1 MSARRILIVDDEL
14 PNRLVLEA
22 ILVPEGFE
30 VEHATD
36 GEQALACIAAGDID
50 LVLLDVLMP
59 VLGGIETCRRI
70 REELA
75 RPFLPVIMVTALSD
89 RGSRTRS
96 KSCGADDFLVKPIH
110 EEELLARVRNLLQ
123 RDAYYREAQQ
133 GRARAQA
140 EARRWRLV
148 SDVASVVATCR
159 DYEALQLT
167 IGDLLR
173 PHLPIARFAVLERGP
188 DGELCS
194 TAVGQPSQVICD
206 RQWQTLWETRGVV
219 SARSLAT
226 ELRAVLLSFNRRSSV
241 HGALLP
247 LYVGGHLQGM
257 LVLFTTR
264 DLTEDELSL
273 VAEIGPHLTN
283 AVTNVRSHVKSK
295 ELHESRDRLA
305 LLLVHDLK
313 NPLSVI
319 SMNLEHLAFSY
330 PQVGDQAEALRDS
343 RSAADRLIEMIMDLL
358 DIGRAAEGRLYLKRK
373 RGLVH
378 PIVQTVL
385 SRTAHAAG
393 QRGARLSSDLGLEAT
408 IDVDPELL
416 TRVIENVIGNSLRYV
431 PKGGHIDVRS
441 HIDGGELVLQIRN
454 DGPTISPAV
463 RARMFEKYGGDA
475 AHQQGPNRGLGLYFC
490 RLVVEAHGGRIDV
503 SNLAPQGVCFEIRL
517 PNAQLHEE
525 RIADLARAQLEW

>member
-1 MSARRILIVDDEL
+1 MSVRRILIVDDEL

-30 VEHATD
+30 VEHAAS
-36 GEQALACIAAGDID
+36 GEQPLPASRSGVID

-59 VLGGIETCRRI
+59 VSAASRPAGGSARVSRDRSARDHGDRVERPRLTHAQQ
-70 REELA
+70 EL
-75 RPFLPVIMVTALSD
+75 R
-89 RGSRTRS
+89 
-96 KSCGADDFLVKPIH
+96 CDDYLVKPIN
-110 EEELLARVRNLLQ
+110 EAELLASVRNLLQ
-123 RDAYYREAQQ
+123 RDAYYREAQHETQ
-133 GRARAQA
+133 ARAQA

-173 PHLPIARFAVLERGP
+173 PHLPIARFAVLERGA

-206 RQWQTLWETRGVV
+206 RQWQSLWETRGVV
-219 SARSLAT
+219 SARTLAD
-226 ELRAVLLSFNRRSSV
+226 ELRPVLLGFNRRTSV

-264 DLTEDELSL
+264 DLIEDELSL

-283 AVTNVRSHVKSK
+283 AVTNVRSHVKAK

-319 SMNLEHLAFSY
+319 SMNLEHLAVSY

-343 RSAADRLIEMIMDLL
+343 RSAADRLLQMIMDLL
-358 DIGRAAEGRLYLKRK
+358 DIGRAEEGRLLLKRK

-378 PIVQTVL
+378 PIVQSVL
-385 SRTAHAAG
+385 SRTATAAG

-408 IDVDPELL
+408 IDVDTELL

-441 HIDGGELVLQIRN
+441 HIDGSELVLQIRKTARPSRRPC
-454 DGPTISPAV
+454 GLACSRSTGATRPISKAPTAGSGSIFAGWSSRHTAV
-463 RARMFEKYGGDA
+463 E
-475 AHQQGPNRGLGLYFC
+475 
-490 RLVVEAHGGRIDV
+490 
-503 SNLAPQGVCFEIRL
+503 ST
-517 PNAQLHEE
+517 
-525 RIADLARAQLEW
+525 